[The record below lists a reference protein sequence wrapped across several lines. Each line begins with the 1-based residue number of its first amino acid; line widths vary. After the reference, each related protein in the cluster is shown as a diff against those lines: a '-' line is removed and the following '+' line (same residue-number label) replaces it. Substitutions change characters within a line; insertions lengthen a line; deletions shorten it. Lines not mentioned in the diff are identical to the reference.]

1 MARRRRADSAGGTQQ
16 QIPMTIPRRRS
27 TLRELQA
34 SNNETDVVAP
44 KVINAA
50 PSLEKAEMYGINDK
64 RSRTSKI
71 LAVTGRIFIETIPQ
85 WLAVGVMLGLI
96 FGGCCSNVF
105 ALEAIVKV
113 EPDSGTLMTF
123 VQFFFVAVTG
133 YISQFDRSRPPLF
146 LTPNRVPVRR
156 WIINIV
162 LFFTINVLNNHAFSY
177 NISVPMHIIL
187 RSGGSITTLAA
198 GYIWG
203 KRFSRIQVIAVTLLT
218 IGVVTAAWSDAQSK
232 NGEVD
237 EDIPSFNT
245 GLIILFI
252 AQVLSAIMGL
262 YTEETYKEYGPHWKE
277 NLFYSHLLALP
288 LFAPFLPSMHRQLLK
303 LASST
308 PLTLPILESLQSLPS
323 DLLTKL
329 SHIYLPSQ
337 LVFLAMNVLT
347 QYACIR
353 GVNLLAAAS
362 SALTVTIV
370 LNVRKLIS
378 LLLSIWLFGNR
389 LSPGTLVG
397 ACLVFF
403 AGGLYSLDGGKKKGA
418 NRHKSTSNGKV
429 G

>member
-1 MARRRRADSAGGTQQ
+1 
-16 QIPMTIPRRRS
+16 
-27 TLRELQA
+27 
-34 SNNETDVVAP
+34 
-44 KVINAA
+44 
-50 PSLEKAEMYGINDK
+50 
-64 RSRTSKI
+64 
-71 LAVTGRIFIETIPQ
+71 
-85 WLAVGVMLGLI
+85 
-96 FGGCCSNVF
+96 
-105 ALEAIVKV
+105 
-113 EPDSGTLMTF
+113 
-123 VQFFFVAVTG
+123 
-133 YISQFDRSRPPLF
+133 
-146 LTPNRVPVRR
+146 
-156 WIINIV
+156 
-162 LFFTINVLNNHAFSY
+162 
-177 NISVPMHIIL
+177 MHIIL